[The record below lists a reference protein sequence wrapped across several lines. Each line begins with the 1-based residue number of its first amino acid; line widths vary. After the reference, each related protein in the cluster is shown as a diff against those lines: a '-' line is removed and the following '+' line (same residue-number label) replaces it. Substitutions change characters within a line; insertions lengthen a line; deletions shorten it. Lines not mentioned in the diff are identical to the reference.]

1 MDIDK
6 IIFEN
11 YIDQIFLED
20 VWFLYESQTGSK
32 DDENIREQKKKRKEL
47 LKQIGLTI
55 TLSAAL
61 LVALNKLYKWAKNRQ
76 ENTDRIVYLRN
87 NISDMNTQLKA
98 IKEIVNVKFID
109 GSEYSDKDKLRSYET
124 IVRDIKFQM
133 DGVEKEIEKLYKKNN
148 LSIGN
153 NISKIITRKD

>member
-109 GSEYSDKDKLRSYET
+109 GSGFSDKDKLRSYET

-133 DGVEKEIEKLYKKNN
+133 DGVEKEIEKIYKKNN
-148 LSIGN
+148 LSLGN